1 MKSFYHYLLKY
12 RHPKPK
18 DSISEF
24 ANQAYEDHS
33 FPKTSTD
40 YHEISSYLE
49 LNADY
54 LHTMAT
60 FDEASFL
67 IEALEKEM
75 AGEDIVH
82 VFSLARASSFGMNAV
97 LYHSGYQYGGRLI
110 NNCFIAEGLE
120 NMNIWC
126 KQL

>member
-49 LNADY
+49 P
-54 LHTMAT
+54 
-60 FDEASFL
+60 E
-67 IEALEKEM
+67 
-75 AGEDIVH
+75 
-82 VFSLARASSFGMNAV
+82 
-97 LYHSGYQYGGRLI
+97 
-110 NNCFIAEGLE
+110 C
-120 NMNIWC
+120 
-126 KQL
+126 

>member
-60 FDEASFL
+60 FDEASF
-67 IEALEKEM
+67 
-75 AGEDIVH
+75 
-82 VFSLARASSFGMNAV
+82 S
-97 LYHSGYQYGGRLI
+97 
-110 NNCFIAEGLE
+110 
-120 NMNIWC
+120 
-126 KQL
+126 